1 MKKSDLIKRLSEEK
15 GLNNRVATKIV
26 ETFFDTIKDAVKNGN
41 RVEIRGFGSFVLR
54 EYGSYMGINPRT
66 REKIKVPPKKLPFFK
81 PGKELRER
89 VDKAK
94 GGQE

>member
-26 ETFFDTIKDAVKNGN
+26 ETFFNTIKEAVKNGD